1 MVKQFGIPTFFLA
14 LSYANIRWNSFAE
27 ITQKLNVVSFDLWN
41 LSYHERCNI
50 LHTNPF
56 LVARYLQYRVELLFK
71 LIVIDGPL
79 GKSRYYATRVDF
91 QIC

>member
-41 LSYHERCNI
+41 LPYHERCNI
-50 LHTNPF
+50 LNTNLF

-91 QIC
+91 QRC